1 MAARDAVVGR
11 ELGPA
16 STRHVLAGAAPA
28 CLVAA
33 TAILGLATAQGG
45 YFSTS
50 WGWASTAFLWLIGLW
65 AVMSGRTEAGRLDLA
80 FAGLLSLFAGWIG
93 LSISWSVAPALTV
106 LELQRALVFVS
117 GVAAVLLLARRA
129 HVGWLV
135 ATILA
140 GITGVAA
147 YALATRLFPDRFDSF
162 DPIAVYRLSEPIGYW
177 NGLGILC
184 VTGLLIAVGVV
195 AEATNGTARSLAA
208 GSTVIG
214 AAALYFTY
222 SRGAW
227 LALALGLGFA
237 LVLTPRRLRLVAAS
251 LTVALPSGLAV
262 LLASRSEAL
271 TRRTAE
277 LEGAV
282 DDGRRLALAIVLLCA
297 GAGLLGWLLHA
308 VDRRVAIPRPVRV
321 AAALS
326 LAALAV
332 VGGVGAVAEYGS
344 PATMAERAW
353 NAFEAPPPTQTDDL
367 NSRLLSLSGNGRVE
381 LWRGASDIYAEHRV
395 LGSGAGSFERL
406 WRERPDATQRVRDAH
421 GLYVETLAELGPV
434 GLALLVAALLVPI
447 AAAVRARR
455 TPLVGGLA
463 GAYVAF
469 VLHAGVDWDWELSG
483 VTLAALV
490 TGAAL
495 VVAARGEGLRVVSSR
510 TRIAVGAAVAVA
522 SLAAIVGGL
531 GSSALANSFS
541 ATERRELD
549 DALADAERARQL
561 MPWSGRPWLARGEAE
576 LAAGDLTAAA
586 ASFRRS
592 IERDEDDWRAWL
604 DLALVTDG
612 EARATALRRARALYP
627 RSTEIERTARELA
640 AAQNP

>member
-11 ELGPA
+11 ELGSR
-16 STRHVLAGAAPA
+16 STRHVLADAAPA

-65 AVMSGRTEAGRLDLA
+65 AVVSGRTEAGRLDLA

-93 LSISWSVAPALTV
+93 LSSAWSVAPALTV

-129 HVGWLV
+129 RVGWLV
-135 ATILA
+135 STILA

-147 YALATRLFPDRFDSF
+147 YALATRLFPDRFESF

-184 VTGLLIAVGVV
+184 VIGLLIAVGVV
-195 AEATNGTARSLAA
+195 AEAANGTARSLAA
-208 GSTVIG
+208 ASTVLG
-214 AAALYFTY
+214 ATALYFTY

-227 LALALGLGFA
+227 LALALGLTFA
-237 LVLTPRRLRLVAAS
+237 LIVTRRRLRLVAAG

-271 TRRTAE
+271 TRRTAD

-308 VDRRVAIPRPVRV
+308 ADRRVAIPRSVRV
-321 AAALS
+321 AAAVS

-332 VGGVGAVAEYGS
+332 VGGVAAVAEYGS
-344 PATMAERAW
+344 PVTMAERAW

-381 LWRGASDIYAEHRV
+381 LWRGAGDIYAEHRV

-406 WRERPDATQRVRDAH
+406 WRARPDATQRVRDAH
-421 GLYVETLAELGPV
+421 GLYVETLAELGPI

-483 VTLAALV
+483 VTLAALL

-495 VVAARGEGLRVVSSR
+495 VVVARGEGFRIVSNR
-510 TRIAVGAAVAVA
+510 ARIAVGAAVAVA

-561 MPWSGRPWLARGEAE
+561 MPWSGRPWLALGEAQ
-576 LAAGDLTAAA
+576 LAAGDLAAAA

-604 DLALVTDG
+604 DLALVTEG

-640 AAQNP
+640 AQNS